1 MKKNTISTG
10 WKLVWAER
18 IACLVLFLAPLWLGL
33 KQWYPQITP
42 KASLITLG
50 TVLMT
55 VLYCLQRLG
64 NRGDNAPFIRITW
77 LHITLG
83 IFLFVL
89 TLSGLLGLH
98 PVTSFFGSFSRGMSI
113 TFFVTVSLFAV
124 IFSELL
130 SRNSKLLQWSLW
142 AVFVSTI
149 INAIPVYFSE
159 TGIFPLALRSLDK
172 WGGSLFLGNSS
183 FLGSLLVTGLFFGI
197 YLFSISKN
205 KVGKSFVAFGCAI
218 IAFCPT
224 IFHTVLVTCN
234 KALSWIMKNPFDLL
248 GDANGAAIGLCVGL
262 VASLFVYL
270 SHSPRKKVALA
281 GTLCVVLLIAGS
293 LYTSARFIN
302 PQSKLHQTFV
312 ESKTSNR
319 FLFWEIA
326 RKSGNERPLLG
337 YGYNNYVDLYQN
349 NFDGTVFTSGYAP
362 EKWVDRPHNTAFE
375 YFALTGYTGLIAYL
389 VLFALTLV
397 GLYQIDIPGA
407 RNRLLS
413 SLLIGAALAYFIQS
427 LFVFDTNT
435 ILLLLFLLIALAF
448 GGHKSPNYLSIID
461 SKLFSRKWFI
471 VFLGVLSIAA
481 LIPLVILPIKESREW
496 YKVARKINIS
506 EYPRVRPGVE
516 QISLVGTSEDS
527 SYAAT
532 ILANNIIGSVDK
544 MNERNEKYFTATLT
558 TTIDALTLQLKKDP
572 DDFRLNYITGRVAH
586 VLFLINRNYQAPS
599 AENRELLSTSN
610 KLLLN
615 ASTLNPYNPDPY
627 LENAQVYLL
636 MNDGVDA
643 HKQIL
648 RALEIAPNYVKE
660 YDVYQIAEHVL
671 GNYPDAK
678 VAATV
683 NEKKKE
689 FTIFKNLSLRKPLA
703 CLDYKGK

>member
-1 MKKNTISTG
+1 
-10 WKLVWAER
+10 
-18 IACLVLFLAPLWLGL
+18 
-33 KQWYPQITP
+33 
-42 KASLITLG
+42 
-50 TVLMT
+50 
-55 VLYCLQRLG
+55 
-64 NRGDNAPFIRITW
+64 
-77 LHITLG
+77 
-83 IFLFVL
+83 
-89 TLSGLLGLH
+89 
-98 PVTSFFGSFSRGMSI
+98 MSI

-130 SRNSKLLQWSLW
+130 SRNSKLLEWSLW

-183 FLGSLLVTGLFFGI
+183 FLGSLLVTGLFLGI
-197 YLFSISKN
+197 YLFSVSKN
-205 KVGKSFVAFGCAI
+205 KIGKGLIALGCAV

-224 IFHTVLVTCN
+224 IFHTALVACE

-248 GDANGAAIGLCVGL
+248 GDANGATIGLCVGL

-281 GTLCVVLLIAGS
+281 GTLCVVLLVAGS

-302 PQSKLHQTFV
+302 PESKLHQTFV

-337 YGYNNYVDLYQN
+337 YGYNNYIDLYQN
-349 NFDGTVFTSGYAP
+349 NFDGTVFTSGYTP
-362 EKWVDRPHNTAFE
+362 EKWVDRPHNTVFE

-389 VLFALTLV
+389 TLFALILV

-435 ILLLLFLLIALAF
+435 ILLLLFLLIAFAF
-448 GGHKSPNYLSIID
+448 GGYKSPDYLSVID
-461 SKLFSRKWFI
+461 SKLCSRKWFI
-471 VFLGVLSIAA
+471 VSLGILSVVA
-481 LIPLVILPIKESREW
+481 LIPLVMLPIRESRAW

-506 EYPRVRPGVE
+506 EYPRVRPGIE
-516 QISLVGTSEDS
+516 QMSLVGTSEDS

-532 ILANNIIGSVDK
+532 ILANNIIGSINK

-558 TTIDALTLQLKKDP
+558 TTIDALNLELKKDP
-572 DDFRLNYITGRVAH
+572 NDFRLNYITGRVAH
-586 VLFLINRNYQAPS
+586 VLFLINRNHQNLL
-599 AENRELLSTSN
+599 AENKELLVTSN

-615 ASTLNPYNPDPY
+615 ASSLNPYNPDPY

-636 MNDGVDA
+636 MSEGSNAQRQV
-643 HKQIL
+643 L

-671 GNYPDAK
+671 DKYPDAK

-689 FTIFKNLSLRKPLA
+689 FTIFKNLALKQPLV
-703 CLDYKGK
+703 CLKFKDK